1 MQLPAPRPKPQRE
14 NTIALIN
21 IVFLMLIF
29 FLIAGTLAPPM
40 DGDVEL
46 IRAADARA
54 VEPPRAL
61 FVTEAGV
68 LKYEGNVVTPEG
80 FVERKKAESF
90 QGDQLISE
98 SSESGR
104 GLKGPVIKI
113 AADGKLPA
121 TKLVEIIDR
130 LKTAGAGKIAVI
142 TERKSR

>member
-1 MQLPAPRPKPQRE
+1 MKLPAPAPRPRGE

-40 DGDVEL
+40 EGDVEL
-46 IRAADARA
+46 IRAAEARS

-68 LKYEGNVVTPEG
+68 LKYEGAEITPEA
-80 FVERKKAESF
+80 FVEKKKTEDI
-90 QGDQLISE
+90 QHDQLVSDGFKVALE
-98 SSESGR
+98 GQ
-104 GLKGPVIKI
+104 GPAVKV
-113 AADGKLPA
+113 AADGRLPA
-121 TKLVEIIDR
+121 TRLVEIIDR

-142 TERKSR
+142 TERKSK